1 MENWKRRWK
10 KMPTKVRQSVVAL
23 IGATIILVGIVL
35 LPLPGPGWVI
45 IFFGFAVLATEFAFA
60 ERVRD
65 KLYAIVTGAVNWIKK
80 QFRRP
85 KR

>member
-10 KMPTKVRQSVVAL
+10 KMPRTVRQSVVAL
-23 IGATIILVGIVL
+23 IGASVILVGIVL

-45 IFFGFAVLATEFAFA
+45 IFFGFAILATEFAFA

-65 KLYAIVTGAVNWIKK
+65 KLYSIVTGAVNWVKK
-80 QFRRP
+80 QFRRS